1 MSTSG
6 NSNHKQ
12 LLYKMSLK
20 SPSSSGKESDL
31 FVDFNIWREHVKLK
45 FLNASRYLILFYS
58 LIFLFTG
65 SCVTFN
71 MFACVNGRFVY
82 VLVCICAYTYV
93 HVVGAERG
101 RGGLQS
107 NGE

>member
-71 MFACVNGRFVY
+71 MFTCVNGRFVY

-93 HVVGAERG
+93 HVVRAERG

>member
-6 NSNHKQ
+6 SSNHKQ

-20 SPSSSGKESDL
+20 SPSSSGKKSDL

-58 LIFLFTG
+58 LIFLLTG
-65 SCVTFN
+65 SCFTFN
-71 MFACVNGRFVY
+71 MFTVLMVGLCMCVY
-82 VLVCICAYTYV
+82 MCIHVCSCGGWAD
-93 HVVGAERG
+93 RG